1 MMLGRRYRRL
11 LGGLVLCGVGLAS
24 MIASDL
30 GLGPW
35 EVLHQGLS
43 FVTGIP
49 IGMMTIIVGVFVL
62 LTWLPLGE
70 RPGIGTVLNV
80 IVVGV
85 VIDLTLLVLDTP
97 DSLALRSVMML
108 AGPLLFGIGSGFYLG
123 ARLGSGP
130 RDGIMMG
137 LARRGIPVGVARAT
151 IEVLVLVGGWLLGG
165 TVGVGTV
172 VFALGIGPLVHF
184 FLPRLT
190 VADEDGAGPAP
201 RPVRGRGRRSR
212 ARPGR
217 GTDPD
222 PGGSASGRDG
232 RRR

>member
-1 MMLGRRYRRL
+1 MLGRRFRRL

-24 MIASDL
+24 MVAGDL

-35 EVLHQGLS
+35 EVFHQGLS

-49 IGMMTIIVGVFVL
+49 IGMMGIIVGVPVL
-62 LTWLPLGE
+62 LAWLPLGE

-85 VIDLTLLVLDTP
+85 VLDLTLLVLDTP
-97 DSLALRSVMML
+97 DSLVLRSVMML

-151 IEVLVLVGGWLLGG
+151 IEILVLVSGWLLGG
-165 TVGVGTV
+165 TVGIGTV
-172 VFALGIGPLVHF
+172 VVALGIGPLVHF

-190 VADEDGAGPAP
+190 VAGEVGAGPRP
-201 RPVRGRGRRSR
+201 RPVRGQGRRSR
-212 ARPGR
+212 ARPDR
-217 GTDPD
+217 GTDP
-222 PGGSASGRDG
+222 GLGSPASGRDG
-232 RRR
+232 PRR